1 MPILAPR
8 CLGSAVIVSV
18 VSAAA
23 FGAVPVATAVPVAA
37 EDIYCL
43 LSQVFF
49 GEYSCLSKDSEL
61 AGRVPCVL
69 DSCSTRRRGTSIPE
83 SFNGYV
89 NVRISD

>member
-1 MPILAPR
+1 MAEPQAWSTAVMPILAPR

-43 LSQVFF
+43 LS
-49 GEYSCLSKDSEL
+49 
-61 AGRVPCVL
+61 
-69 DSCSTRRRGTSIPE
+69 
-83 SFNGYV
+83 
-89 NVRISD
+89 